1 MTEKTNDYCGR
12 ASGRSS
18 ATKQREKQMKL
29 KNFIRDH

>member
-18 ATKQREKQMKL
+18 ATKQREA
-29 KNFIRDH
+29 NEIEEFH